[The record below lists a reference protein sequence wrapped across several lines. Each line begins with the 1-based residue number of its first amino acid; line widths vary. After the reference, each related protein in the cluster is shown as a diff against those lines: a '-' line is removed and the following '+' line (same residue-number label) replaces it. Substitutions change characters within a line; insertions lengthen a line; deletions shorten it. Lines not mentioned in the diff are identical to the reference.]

1 MDDFIK
7 NKETSDVLFH
17 QFIRCSH
24 LMRAGM
30 HRGRGMGMG
39 MGMGFGPHRC
49 HGKMSG
55 HHHGAL
61 KGADMQRIGQG
72 RLLAF
77 LLEKDGINQ
86 KELSEL
92 LRITAASVSEL
103 INKLEKDGYIERKQ
117 NESDKRV
124 TNIFLTEGGRF
135 FSQKMEEARLQVAKD
150 FFVALDE
157 DEQKLLL
164 SLLEKVINSLSGDFD
179 DCRLR
184 EHCLNDEH
192 E

>member
-1 MDDFIK
+1 MEDFIK

-24 LMRAGM
+24 LMHAGM
-30 HRGRGMGMG
+30 HRGRGMG
-39 MGMGFGPHRC
+39 FGHQGQNGSMC
-49 HGKMSG
+49 G
-55 HHHGAL
+55 HHRGGL

-72 RLLAF
+72 RLLLF

-92 LRITAASVSEL
+92 LRITPASVSEL
-103 INKLEKDGYIERKQ
+103 VNKLEKDGYIERKQ
-117 NESDKRV
+117 NELDKRV

-135 FSQKMEEARLQVAKD
+135 FSQKMEESRLQVAKD
-150 FFVALDE
+150 FFIALDE

-164 SLLEKVINSLSGDFD
+164 SLIEKIINSFSSEVE
-179 DCRLR
+179 DCDSR
-184 EHCLNDEH
+184 EHHTFGGHCDN
-192 E
+192 